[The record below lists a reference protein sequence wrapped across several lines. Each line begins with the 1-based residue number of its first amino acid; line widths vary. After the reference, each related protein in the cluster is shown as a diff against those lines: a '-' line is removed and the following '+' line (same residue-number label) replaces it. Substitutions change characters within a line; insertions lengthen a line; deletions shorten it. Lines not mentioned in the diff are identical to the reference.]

1 MIAKMQTNEILDMD
15 VLQSLPPEREGDF
28 LAIIRDQIA
37 RIGSKVVILDD
48 DPTGTQ
54 TIHGLPVITHWSED
68 VLIDELQSE
77 YPAFFILTNSRS
89 LPEERAV
96 LLGAEIGAA
105 LNNAV
110 RKCGAKAVVVSRSDS
125 TLRGHFPSEVDAVA
139 KAMGKGKLPYV
150 IIPFFLEGGRYT
162 LNDIHYVREGDKLLP
177 AADTPFAKD
186 AVFGFHHSNLKQWVE
201 EKSDGRIKAEA
212 VMSITLNDIRS
223 ADIRVLTEK
232 FLNVTSDTAC
242 IVNAVSYK
250 DMEVVV
256 TALMEAEA
264 KGAEFLYRTA
274 ASFVRSRM
282 GIAAGVGLLAPEQ
295 LVSESNH
302 GGLFLIGSYVPKTG
316 KQVEALLSKTEVA
329 PVEVMVSKLLDDNDR
344 EQEIKRVVGRT
355 TELLTAGRDVAVYT
369 SRQLVTGKDAGE
381 SLAIGSII
389 SDSLI
394 RIVRCIEIQ
403 PRYLVAKGGIT
414 SSDVA
419 TKGLG
424 VRRAMVLGQ
433 ALPGVP
439 AWKIGSESRY
449 PGMSYIVFPGNV
461 GDDDALVRIQQN
473 LGCVVM
479 DSHKDRPG
487 KITC

>member
-1 MIAKMQTNEILDMD
+1 MTLVNQTNTILDLE
-15 VLQSLPPEREGDF
+15 VLQTLPLEREGDF
-28 LAIIRDQIA
+28 LATIRE
-37 RIGSKVVILDD
+37 RIGNTGSKVVILDD

-54 TIHGLPVITHWSED
+54 TIQGLPVLTHWSQEAL
-68 VLIDELQSE
+68 VSELQSE
-77 YPAFFILTNSRS
+77 YPAFFVLTNSRS
-89 LPEERAV
+89 MPEAEAV
-96 LLGAEIGAA
+96 RLGEEIGTVLFAA
-105 LNNAV
+105 A
-110 RKCGAKAVVVSRSDS
+110 KQCGVKVVVVSRSDS

-139 KAMGKGKLPYV
+139 KAMGKGKLPYM

-162 LNDIHYVREGDKLLP
+162 LHDIHYVREGDKLIP
-177 AADTPFAKD
+177 AADTPFARD
-186 AVFGFHHSNLKQWVE
+186 AAFGFQHSDLKKWVE
-201 EKSDGRIKAEA
+201 EKSGGRIKAKA
-212 VMSITLNDIRS
+212 VVSITLNDIRT
-223 ADIRVLTEK
+223 ADIRALSEK
-232 FLNVTSDTAC
+232 FLGVANDAAC

-295 LVSESNH
+295 LVSDTDH
-302 GGLFLIGSYVPKTG
+302 GGLFVIGSYVPKTG
-316 KQVEALLSKTEVA
+316 KQVEALFNKTGVV
-329 PVEVMVSKLLDDNDR
+329 PVEVMVTKLLLENDR
-344 EQEIKRVVGRT
+344 GEEIRRVIDQA

-369 SRQLVTGKDAGE
+369 SRQLVTGKDAVE
-381 SLAIGSII
+381 SLAIGSIV

-394 RIVRCIEIQ
+394 RIVQGIQIQ

-424 VRRAMVLGQ
+424 VRRAMVIGQ

-439 AWKIGSESRY
+439 AWKIGAESRY

-473 LGCVVM
+473 L
-479 DSHKDRPG
+479 R
-487 KITC
+487 